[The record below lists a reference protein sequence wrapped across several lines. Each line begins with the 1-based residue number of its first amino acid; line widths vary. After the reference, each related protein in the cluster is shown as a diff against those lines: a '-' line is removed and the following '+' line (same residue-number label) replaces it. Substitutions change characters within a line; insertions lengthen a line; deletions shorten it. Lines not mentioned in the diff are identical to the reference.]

1 MSSPD
6 TYLIGIDGGGTSCRA
21 RITDRHGNIVGEAQ
35 AGSAN
40 IFQDVELAWRSVH
53 QAVTEA
59 FANANL
65 PATCAQSSVLVA
77 GLAGAEA
84 PVAVEEILHRASD
97 SFADISLLSDAQI
110 ACLGA
115 HAGQDGT
122 IFIIGTGAIGIALD
136 QGQWRRVGG
145 WGFPLNDLGSGAW
158 LGQQAVRAA
167 LDQRDGIIARS
178 LLTDSIWKIFPAG
191 TDELIGWSQI
201 ASSGDYGSF
210 ALLVL
215 KAVAAHDNLAE
226 ALMAEQ
232 IQLLSRQIQA
242 LPAHGRG
249 LCLMGG
255 LAETIAP
262 KLPHDIQIRQVPA
275 LGDALSGALYYAQ
288 TRLRR

>member
-1 MSSPD
+1 MNSPD

-21 RITDRHGNIVGEAQ
+21 RITDRHGTILGEAQ

-40 IFQDVELAWRSVH
+40 IFQDVDLAWRSVH

-59 FANANL
+59 FANASL

-84 PVAVEEILHRASD
+84 PAAVADFLHRARD

-115 HAGQDGT
+115 HAGEDGA
-122 IFIIGTGAIGIALD
+122 IFIVGTGAIGVAQD

-167 LDQRDGIIARS
+167 LDQRDGIITRS
-178 LLTDSIWKIFPAG
+178 ALTDSIWKIFPAG
-191 TDELIGWSQI
+191 TDELISWSQM
-201 ASSGDYGSF
+201 ANSGDYGSF
-210 ALLVL
+210 APLVF
-215 KAVAAHDNLAE
+215 KAVAAHDPVAE
-226 ALMAEQ
+226 ALIAEQ
-232 IQLLSRQIQA
+232 IQLLSRQMLA

-255 LAETIAP
+255 LAEIIAS
-262 KLPHDIQIRQVPA
+262 KLPQEIQIRRVPA
-275 LGDALSGALYYAQ
+275 LGDALSGALYCAQ
-288 TRLRR
+288 ARLAQ

>member
-84 PVAVEEILHRASD
+84 PVAVEEFLHRASD

-210 ALLVL
+210 APLVL

-262 KLPHDIQIRQVPA
+262 KLPCDIQIRQVPA

>member
-84 PVAVEEILHRASD
+84 PVAVDDFLDRASD

-115 HAGQDGT
+115 HTGQDGA
-122 IFIIGTGAIGIALD
+122 IFIVGTGAIGIALD

-210 ALLVL
+210 APLVL
-215 KAVAAHDNLAE
+215 KAVAAHDTLAE

-262 KLPHDIQIRQVPA
+262 KLTRDIQIRQVPA